1 MKKAD
6 AKTIVYNALI
16 SYVDDCAGRNTEEA
30 KELEE
35 AWNKLNEDDEDEDDE
50 L

>member
-16 SYVDDCAGRNTEEA
+16 SYVDDCAGRGTPEA
-30 KELEE
+30 QELEE
-35 AWNKLNEDDEDEDDE
+35 AWNKLNEDDEDEDDD